1 MLFLTKKSFLKKKN
15 RPMDDDD
22 IKTKTKLG
30 RDANFLVCT
39 PPDVCGTAQLLP
51 MTLILLY
58 PSFDNNTNKKKTIM
72 NVLILC
78 PACDVIIFSPRISSL

>member
-1 MLFLTKKSFLKKKN
+1 
-15 RPMDDDD
+15 MDDDD

-78 PACDVIIFSPRISSL
+78 PACDVIIFLSPYFFSLKTKLTLHLL